1 MPNIEVASRKSAK
14 LDSDNAHAANATAT
28 AADTEA
34 IAKPPP
40 RPIRRISIVAG
51 TVVAADAMTNIDIG
65 SVAHAGLLVN
75 DMPMI
80 PPSDTKTIEPVAE
93 INWQKIRM
101 IRLRFGID
109 RIMRKMS
116 DDVIISGEI
125 AIPLAEIEFSA
136 VRSQGAGG
144 QNVNKVASA
153 IHLRFDI
160 VGSAS
165 LPAHIRDRLLQLGD
179 RRVTAEG
186 VLVIKAQEHRTQERN
201 RRAAV
206 SRLRELIQ
214 SAAAEQKPRVATKPS
229 KRSKVQ
235 RIDAKRR
242 RGQVKKS
249 RGRLDDES

>member
-1 MPNIEVASRKSAK
+1 
-14 LDSDNAHAANATAT
+14 
-28 AADTEA
+28 
-34 IAKPPP
+34 
-40 RPIRRISIVAG
+40 
-51 TVVAADAMTNIDIG
+51 
-65 SVAHAGLLVN
+65 
-75 DMPMI
+75 
-80 PPSDTKTIEPVAE
+80 
-93 INWQKIRM
+93 
-101 IRLRFGID
+101 
-109 RIMRKMS
+109 MRKMS

-201 RRAAV
+201 RHAAV

-214 SAAAEQKPRVATKPS
+214 SAIAEQKPRVATKPIRTQINEHF
-229 KRSKVQ
+229 RSLGYKYVT
-235 RIDAKRR
+235 
-242 RGQVKKS
+242 
-249 RGRLDDES
+249 LDLQGYRSGSLNEGVLKISVGHG